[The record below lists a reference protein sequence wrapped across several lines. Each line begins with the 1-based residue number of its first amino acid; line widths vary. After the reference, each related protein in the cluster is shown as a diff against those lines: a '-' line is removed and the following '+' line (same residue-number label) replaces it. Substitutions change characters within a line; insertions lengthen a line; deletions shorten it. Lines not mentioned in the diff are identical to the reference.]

1 MTKQEKIAVKNSLA
15 FIEESIFP
23 QQWDELVAEH
33 PYIMMKDDDIED
45 DVIIEEVTKG
55 DTPVNMAKQKFLSRK
70 ARMYSTMEVREHFDE
85 LRDAMGIPY
94 SNFAMIQGA
103 AHGEEERSGFFF
115 PRRGDVVPMVGD
127 YAGDTN
133 IIFAME
139 NEIPYF
145 ESLGYRPCRDAIEAG
160 ATN

>member
-23 QQWDELVAEH
+23 QQWEEIVAEH

-45 DVIIEEVTKG
+45 DIIIEEVAQ
-55 DTPVNMAKQKFLSRK
+55 DNPVNVAKQMFLSRK
-70 ARMYSTMEVREHFDE
+70 ARMFSTSEIRDNFDD
-85 LRDAMGIPY
+85 LRASMGIPY

-133 IIFAME
+133 IVFAMG
-139 NEIPYF
+139 NEVPYF
-145 ESLGYRPCRDAIEAG
+145 ESLGYRPCRDAIELG